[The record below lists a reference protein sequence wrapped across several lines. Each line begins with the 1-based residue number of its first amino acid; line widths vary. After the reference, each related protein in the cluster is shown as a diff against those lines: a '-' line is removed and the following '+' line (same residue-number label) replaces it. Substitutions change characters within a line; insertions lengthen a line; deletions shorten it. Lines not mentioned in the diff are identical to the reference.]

1 MKRLYPK
8 TKSHKSK
15 PRRARPSKSNPLIK
29 PYHVYYE
36 DSNQQIEPE
45 WKHYSSELAVKAD
58 AWYRCRL
65 LGFHNK
71 ATLFDKKEF
80 ESAAAR
86 GTS

>member
-8 TKSHKSK
+8 TKSRK
-15 PRRARPSKSNPLIK
+15 PKKIRPTRGNAFDK

-36 DSNQQIEPE
+36 DANQQIEPE
-45 WKHYSSELAVKAD
+45 WKHYNSELAVKAD
-58 AWYRCRL
+58 SWYRCRI

-80 ESAAAR
+80 EHGAA
-86 GTS
+86 GSPS